1 MAAFTA
7 QLARYFIA
15 RVLHDRRERW
25 GWLYFSAQE
34 TEAQR
39 NKVAGPGDRA
49 GKWRVA
55 DTG

>member
-15 RVLHDRRERW
+15 RVLHDGRERW